1 MVASLRAANQ
11 EAVDGALEL
20 IHADELVARA
30 LAPGPEVVVGPRV
43 GGKDLKDLAG
53 RDEVDLIPSLDQRQR
68 AAQSAG
74 VDAAGG
80 GSRLE
85 MLHSDNI

>member
-1 MVASLRAANQ
+1 VVASLGAANQ

-30 LAPGPEVVVGPRV
+30 LAPGPEVVVGAWV
-43 GGKDLKDLAG
+43 GGEDLKDLAG
-53 RDEVDLIPSLDQRQR
+53 LDEVDLIPSLDQGQR
-68 AAQSAG
+68 APQATG
-74 VDAAGG
+74 IKAAGG
-80 GSRLE
+80 GGRRV